1 MLSFFRRIINSKA
14 GVVVAFIVLGIIAIA
29 FAAGDV
35 SNIAGLGGGLSGSN
49 VAKVGGAKITVND
62 LRTAA
67 QNEVAA
73 YRQEQ
78 PGVDMAQFIGAGG
91 FEGVLQREVTGLAL
105 EQFGKDQGMV
115 VSRRLIDGQI
125 ASIPAFR
132 GPNGQFDPALYHQL
146 LAQRKMTDAQ
156 VRTDLERTLYA
167 QQLTVPTI
175 GATQLAMQ
183 MALPYASL
191 LLEKRNGE
199 VGYIPTRL
207 AAAGPAPSDADI
219 QTFYTRNVQRYTL
232 PERRIVRYALVM
244 PAAIAAKA
252 VPSEAEIAAYYQKN
266 QARYAAAQKR
276 DVTQVIIADQ
286 AGATALAA
294 RAKGGASLNEA
305 ARAAGLEASAQK
317 GVDKATYAAQSSA
330 AVADAVFGAAQGAV
344 VGPVRGTL
352 GFVVAKVDAITQ
364 VPGKTLAQARAEI
377 VAELTKEKQAAAL
390 GELRNAIEDSLSRN
404 ATFDE
409 VIADR
414 KLQAQTTPAV
424 TAQGQAPDAPTFQP
438 STEQRAM
445 ITAAFT
451 AEEGDAP
458 QIVPIGQDGGFA
470 VVGVGQI
477 QRSAPRALAQVRN
490 QVLADLNADRART
503 AARKL
508 ANAVLAKMNKGMPMA
523 QALKETGLPVP
534 PVRPIVASRR
544 DLAAAQNTPAAA
556 PLALLFSMPQGK
568 ARTLEAP
575 ANKGWYIIRNV
586 RIEPGNATGNTAAIQ
601 AARGDIGRLI
611 GREYVSQF
619 AHAVRDTVGVK
630 TDPKAI
636 AKLRSELLA
645 GSGSDN

>member
-14 GVVVAFIVLGIIAIA
+14 GVIVTFIVLGVIAIA

-35 SNIAGLGGGLSGSN
+35 SNVAGMAGGLTGST
-49 VAKVGGAKITVND
+49 VAKVGDAKVTVDD

-78 PGVDMAQFIGAGG
+78 PTLDMAQFIAAGG
-91 FEGVLQREVTGLAL
+91 FEGVLQREVTGLSL

-132 GPNGQFDPALYHQL
+132 GPNGQFDPALYQQL

-156 VRTDLERTLYA
+156 VRTDLQRTLFA

-175 GATQLAMQ
+175 GATQMATQ

-191 LLEKRNGE
+191 LLEKRQGE

-207 AAAGPAPSDADI
+207 VGAGAAPSDADI

-232 PERRIVRYALVM
+232 PERRVVRYALVT
-244 PAAIAAKA
+244 PASVAAQSA
-252 VPSEAEIAAYYQKN
+252 PTDAEIARYYQTN
-266 QARYAAAQKR
+266 AARYAATQKR
-276 DVTQVIIADQ
+276 DVTQVIVADQ
-286 AGATALAA
+286 AGANALAA
-294 RAKGGASLNEA
+294 RAKGGTSLADA
-305 ARAAGLEASAQK
+305 ARAAGLEASIQK
-317 GVDKATYAAQSSA
+317 GVDKATYATQSSP

-344 VGPVRGTL
+344 IGPVRGPL
-352 GFVVAKVDAITQ
+352 GFVVARVDAVTQ

-377 VAELTKEKQAAAL
+377 VTELTKQKQAAAL
-390 GELRNAIEDSLSRN
+390 GETRNAIEDSLSGN

-409 VIADR
+409 VVADR

-424 TAQGQAPDAPTFQP
+424 TAQGAAPEAPAFQP
-438 STEQRAM
+438 TPEQRAM

-458 QIVPIGQDGGFA
+458 QIVPVGEDGGFA

-477 QRSAPRALAQVRN
+477 QRAAPRPLAQVRQ
-490 QVLADLNADRART
+490 QVIADLTADRARA

-508 ANAVLAKMNKGMPMA
+508 ANAVLAKVNKGMPMA
-523 QALKETGLPVP
+523 QALKETGL
-534 PVRPIVASRR
+534 
-544 DLAAAQNTPAAA
+544 
-556 PLALLFSMPQGK
+556 
-568 ARTLEAP
+568 
-575 ANKGWYIIRNV
+575 
-586 RIEPGNATGNTAAIQ
+586 
-601 AARGDIGRLI
+601 
-611 GREYVSQF
+611 
-619 AHAVRDTVGVK
+619 
-630 TDPKAI
+630 
-636 AKLRSELLA
+636 
-645 GSGSDN
+645 

>member
-14 GVVVAFIVLGIIAIA
+14 GVVVTFIVLGVIAIA

-35 SNIAGLGGGLSGSN
+35 SNISGMAGGLTGSS
-49 VAKVGGAKITVND
+49 VAKVGDAKITAND

-78 PGVDMAQFIGAGG
+78 PTFDMAQFMAAGG
-91 FEGVLQREVTGLAL
+91 FEGVLQREITGLSL

-132 GPNGQFDPALYHQL
+132 GPNGQFDPALYQQL
-146 LAQRKMTDAQ
+146 LAQRKMTDVQ
-156 VRTDLERTLYA
+156 VRTDLERTLFA

-175 GATQLAMQ
+175 GATQMAMQ

-191 LLEKRNGE
+191 LLEKRGGE
-199 VGYIPTRL
+199 VGFIPTRL
-207 AAAGPAPSDADI
+207 VPTGPAPSDGDI
-219 QTFYTRNVQRYTL
+219 QAFYTRNVQRYTL
-232 PERRIVRYALVM
+232 PERRVVRYALVT

-252 VPSEAEIAAYYQKN
+252 TPSEAEIARYYQSN
-266 QARYAAAQKR
+266 QSRYAAAEKR
-276 DVTQVIIADQ
+276 DVTQVIVADQ
-286 AGATALAA
+286 AGANALAA
-294 RAKGGASLNEA
+294 KAKGGTSLADA
-305 ARAAGLEASAQK
+305 ARAAGLEASVQK
-317 GVDKATYAAQSSA
+317 GLDKAAYAALASA
-330 AVADAVFGAAQGAV
+330 PVADAVFAAAKGTV

-352 GFVVAKVDAITQ
+352 GFVVARVDGVTQ
-364 VPGKTLAQARAEI
+364 VPGKTLAQVRPEI
-377 VAELTKEKQAAAL
+377 VAELTKQKQAAAL
-390 GELRNAIEDSLSRN
+390 GEMRNAIEDSLSGN
-404 ATFDE
+404 ATFEE
-409 VIADR
+409 VVADR

-424 TAQGQAPDAPTFQP
+424 TAQGTAPDAPAFQP
-438 STEQRAM
+438 TPEQRAM

-458 QIVPIGQDGGFA
+458 QLVPVGQDGGFA
-470 VVGVGQI
+470 IVGVGQI
-477 QRSAPRALAQVRN
+477 QRSAPRPLAQVRA
-490 QVLADLNADRART
+490 QVLADLNADRARA

-508 ANAVLAKMNKGMPMA
+508 ANAVLAKVNKGMPMA
-523 QALKETGLPVP
+523 QALKETGLAVP
-534 PVRPIVASRR
+534 PVRPIAASRR

-556 PLALLFSMPQGK
+556 PLALLFSMPQNK

-575 ANKGWYIIRNV
+575 QNEGWYILRV
-586 RIEPGNATGNTAAIQ
+586 TKIEAGNATGNDAAIR
-601 AARGDIGRLI
+601 AARGDIGRLV

-619 AHAVRDTVGVK
+619 ARAVRDTLGVK

-636 AKLRSELLA
+636 AKVRSELLNN
-645 GSGSDN
+645 GGN

>member
-14 GVVVAFIVLGIIAIA
+14 GVIVTFIVLGVIAIA

-35 SNIAGLGGGLSGSN
+35 SNVAGMAGGLTGST
-49 VAKVGGAKITVND
+49 VAKVGDAKVTVDD

-78 PGVDMAQFIGAGG
+78 PTLDMAQFIAAGG
-91 FEGVLQREVTGLAL
+91 FEGVLQREVTGLSL

-132 GPNGQFDPALYHQL
+132 GPNGQFDPALYQQL

-156 VRTDLERTLYA
+156 VRTDLQRTLFA

-175 GATQLAMQ
+175 GATQMATQ

-191 LLEKRNGE
+191 LLEKRQGE

-207 AAAGPAPSDADI
+207 VGAGAAPSDADI

-232 PERRIVRYALVM
+232 PERRVVRYALVT
-244 PAAIAAKA
+244 PASVAAQSA
-252 VPSEAEIAAYYQKN
+252 PTDAEIARYYQTN
-266 QARYAAAQKR
+266 AARYAATQKR
-276 DVTQVIIADQ
+276 DITQVIVADQ
-286 AGATALAA
+286 AGANALAA
-294 RAKGGASLNEA
+294 RAKGGTSLADA
-305 ARAAGLEASAQK
+305 ARAAGLEASVQK
-317 GVDKATYAAQSSA
+317 GVDKATYATQSSP

-344 VGPVRGTL
+344 IGPVRGPL
-352 GFVVAKVDAITQ
+352 GFVVARVDAVTQ
-364 VPGKTLAQARAEI
+364 VPGKTLAQARPEI
-377 VAELTKEKQAAAL
+377 VTELTKQKQAAAL
-390 GELRNAIEDSLSRN
+390 GETRNAIEDSLSGN

-409 VIADR
+409 VVADR

-424 TAQGQAPDAPTFQP
+424 TAQGAAPEAPAFQP
-438 STEQRAM
+438 TPEQRAM

-458 QIVPIGQDGGFA
+458 QIVPVGEDGGFA

-477 QRSAPRALAQVRN
+477 QRAAPRPLAQVRQ
-490 QVLADLNADRART
+490 QVIADLTADRARA

-508 ANAVLAKMNKGMPMA
+508 ANAVLAKVNKGMPMA
-523 QALKETGLPVP
+523 QALKETGLAVP
-534 PVRPIVASRR
+534 PVRPIAASRR

-568 ARTLEAP
+568 AKTLEAP
-575 ANKGWYIIRNV
+575 ANEGWYIIRATK
-586 RIEPGNATGNTAAIQ
+586 IDAGNATGNTAAIQ
-601 AARGDIGRLI
+601 AARQDIGRLI
-611 GREYVSQF
+611 GREYVAQF
-619 AHAVRDTVGVK
+619 ARAVRDTVGVK
-630 TDPKAI
+630 TDPKAV
-636 AKLRSELLA
+636 AKVRSELLNN
-645 GSGSDN
+645 GSN

>member
-14 GVVVAFIVLGIIAIA
+14 GVIVTFIVLGVIAIA

-35 SNIAGLGGGLSGSN
+35 TNISSMAGGITGSQ
-49 VAKVGGAKITVND
+49 VAKVGDAKITAND
-62 LRTAA
+62 LRSAV
-67 QNEVAA
+67 QNEVAS

-78 PGVDMAQFIGAGG
+78 PTLDVAQFIAAGG
-91 FEGVLQREVTGLAL
+91 FEGTLQREITGLSL

-132 GPNGQFDPALYHQL
+132 GPNGQFDPALYQQL

-156 VRTDLERTLYA
+156 VRTDLIRTTFA

-175 GATQLAMQ
+175 GATQMAMQ

-191 LLEKRNGE
+191 LLEKRQGE

-207 AAAGPAPSDADI
+207 VPTGPAPTDADI
-219 QTFYTRNVQRYTL
+219 QSFYTRNVQRYSL
-232 PERRIVRYALVM
+232 PERRTVRYAVVNT
-244 PAAIAAKA
+244 AAVAAQST
-252 VPSEAEIAAYYQKN
+252 PSEAEIARYYQTN
-266 QARYAAAQKR
+266 QSRYTATQKR
-276 DVTQVIIADQ
+276 DVTQVVVLDQ
-286 AGATALAA
+286 AGANALAA
-294 RAKGGASLNEA
+294 KAKAGTSLADA
-305 ARAAGLEASAQK
+305 ARAAGLEASTQK
-317 GVDKATYAAQSSA
+317 AVDKAAYAAQSST
-330 AVADAVFGAAQGAV
+330 AVADAVFGAAQGAI

-364 VPGKTLAQARAEI
+364 VPGKTLAQARPEI
-377 VAELTKEKQAAAL
+377 VAELTKQKQAAAL
-390 GELRNAIEDSLSRN
+390 GEMRNGIEDALSGN

-424 TAQGQAPDAPTFQP
+424 TAQGLAPDAPTFQATP
-438 STEQRAM
+438 EQRAM

-451 AEEGDAP
+451 AEDGDAP
-458 QIVPIGQDGGFA
+458 QVVPVGQDGSFA
-470 VVGVGQI
+470 VVGVGQV
-477 QRSAPRALAQVRN
+477 QRAAPRPLAQVRA
-490 QVLADLNADRART
+490 QVIADLTADRARA

-508 ANAVLAKMNKGMPMA
+508 ANAVLAKVNKGMSMA
-523 QALKETGLPVP
+523 QALKETGLAVP
-534 PVRPIVASRR
+534 PVRPIAASRR

-556 PLALLFSMPQGK
+556 PLALLFSMPQNK
-568 ARTLEAP
+568 AKTLEAP
-575 ANKGWYIIRNV
+575 QNEGWYIIRATK
-586 RIEPGNATGNTAAIQ
+586 IEPGNATGNTAAIQ

-619 AHAVRDTVGVK
+619 ARAVRDVVGVK
-630 TDPKAI
+630 TDPKAV
-636 AKLRSELLA
+636 AKVRSELLTNGA
-645 GSGSDN
+645 N